1 MGSASFTPAVWLL
14 LHAGGST
21 PMRRVMGGQG
31 EVIESPIMLERE
43 VQVGRESG
51 ISVNNGTRL
60 LAAFQLTE
68 PNTRAVRTA
77 KGAWERIGTGDG
89 SCSSNY
95 LTTWTRS

>member
-68 PNTRAVRTA
+68 PKLVPCEQQRGR
-77 KGAWERIGTGDG
+77 GERIGTGDG
-89 SCSSNY
+89 SCS
-95 LTTWTRS
+95 LTT